1 VDTHGTAGTQVQ
13 GRSASCGLAI
23 SAVELKNRWGKRVI
37 EWRSRLGKHSVGRP
51 QVECR
56 FAQDGWQ
63 ELDASS
69 RGSSE
74 KFKRP
79 MSNSG
84 LWWADDDD
92 DDNDE

>member
-1 VDTHGTAGTQVQ
+1 VDTHGTAQLW
-13 GRSASCGLAI
+13 ASHI
-23 SAVELKNRWGKRVI
+23 SRRTDNCWSKRVI
-37 EWRSRLGKHSVGRP
+37 EWRPRLGKRSVGRP

-63 ELDASS
+63 ELDVSS

-74 KFKRP
+74 KLERP

-92 DDNDE
+92 E